1 MRPGERPARGFTIIG
16 LLAVLV
22 LLMVGLAQAGTW
34 WSQDA
39 RREREQELLRIGAV
53 YAAALASYHQRSPG
67 SVRQYPRALAELLRD
82 ARHVGTVRHLR
93 QLYPDPLQPSRPW
106 GLVRDEHGGIVGV
119 FSQSDEAPML
129 RQRAVI
135 GAVTLPVAARYD
147 QWKFIAAPAGVQ
159 P

>member
-1 MRPGERPARGFTIIG
+1 MRLGERRARGFTIIG

-67 SVRQYPRALAELLRD
+67 SVRQYPS
-82 ARHVGTVRHLR
+82 GCR
-93 QLYPDPLQPSRPW
+93 QNVTSWGPSTRRRVANWP
-106 GLVRDEHGGIVGV
+106 
-119 FSQSDEAPML
+119 Q
-129 RQRAVI
+129 
-135 GAVTLPVAARYD
+135 GATSCR
-147 QWKFIAAPAGVQ
+147 IT
-159 P
+159 